1 MKGTEN
7 NDTPKIEWAALGQ
20 VLPTM
25 EAVQGGYSDA
35 KRGIVTTNQGRRLFV
50 KAGVTEAAK
59 SWAQKETRV
68 YDFLSQNNFRH
79 IPKVLAANTDKTA
92 FALEALEAHE
102 GWDWSEN
109 WTTERLSATL
119 NALDELASIAPPLD
133 NPDVITPILS
143 TSPNGWTELLDS
155 NERRDKLEQKLST
168 RDMVRI
174 IEQIDHFANE
184 TSDFSFQMDALIHG
198 DVRADNC
205 AWNAGKGEVKLVDWD
220 WLEMGDRRIDLAA
233 MLVHVQQSGYDV
245 LEKNSNR
252 LDVSALHWIAGFWLV
267 AASKPIWP
275 GGNASLRDF
284 QLDSGIVALDLASK
298 LK

>member
-1 MKGTEN
+1 MKKIEN
-7 NDTPKIEWAALGQ
+7 NDTSKIEWAALEQ

-35 KRGIVTTNQGRRLFV
+35 KRGMITTDQGRRLFV
-50 KAGVTEAAK
+50 KAGVTEATK
-59 SWAQKETRV
+59 GWAQKETRV

-79 IPKVLAANTDKTA
+79 IPKVLAANADKTA

-102 GWDWSEN
+102 GWDWGEN

-119 NALDELASIAPPLD
+119 SALDELANIVPPLD

-143 TSPNGWTELLDS
+143 TSPNGWIELLNSD
-155 NERRDKLEQKLST
+155 ERRYKLKEKLGA
-168 RDMVRI
+168 RDLVRI
-174 IEQIDHFANE
+174 VEQIEHFADQ
-184 TSDFSFQMDALIHG
+184 TSDFMFQQDVLIHG

-205 AWNAGKGEVKLVDWD
+205 AWNSQTGEVKLVDWN
-220 WLEMGDRRIDLAA
+220 WLELGDRRIDLAA
-233 MLVHVQQSGYDV
+233 MLVHVHQSGYDV
-245 LEKNSNR
+245 LDKNSDR